1 VSRAERFDLRLLD
14 PPMRF
19 PLLRLR
25 MIWSRTVDGD
35 PGTGGFG
42 RRSSRQSAKSP
53 EVGHVEELVEPRH
66 AAITGWQEHVRE
78 VCVGLAFVRVS
89 RAGAERDD
97 GDLQLVED
105 P

>member
-35 PGTGGFG
+35 PGHRWFREALFTAIG
-42 RRSSRQSAKSP
+42 
-53 EVGHVEELVEPRH
+53 EEP
-66 AAITGWQEHVRE
+66 
-78 VCVGLAFVRVS
+78 
-89 RAGAERDD
+89 
-97 GDLQLVED
+97 
-105 P
+105 